1 MAKAHP
7 LLSSRPFAGEDETP
21 PVVYC
26 QDAALAASLRL
37 QNREWRVAPL
47 PVKLEDSGPAVVLA
61 DDPQLFSDDLRR
73 ALADQR
79 ARFIFI
85 PRAVAPLAA
94 PLGDPP
100 AFSSLAARTPVEMVC
115 GAIAATFENLALI
128 ARQAKLEAELQ
139 RAKREIDQLNEIG
152 LALSTQRDRESLID
166 LILRKSREITG
177 SDAGSLYLVEP
188 NEKGGRRLRFKFTQ
202 NDSMNLSFRESVLP
216 LDSSSVAGYV
226 ALTGQEVRL
235 ADAYQIPASF
245 PFGFNRSFDE
255 ENGYRTKSM
264 LAVPVKDPRDE
275 TIAVVQLINCK
286 RDFGSRLTAETADEL
301 VTAFPEECLA
311 LLRSLASQAAVALEN
326 IHLYENIE
334 TLFEGFVR
342 ASVSA
347 IEARD
352 PTTYGHSF
360 RVADLT
366 VALAEVVDRDESR
379 WFREVHFSRAEMKE
393 VRDASLLHDF
403 GKVGVRE
410 EVLVKAKKLYPLQL
424 DLVKE
429 RFAYARKA
437 IEFEQSERKLAYLLE
452 KGREEFLRRE
462 PEYRRELEERLR
474 EVDEFLNFVLKCNE
488 PTILREGNFE
498 RLEEFAA
505 REFVDSSGRCRSL
518 LSDQEVRLLSI
529 SQGNLDERERR
540 QIESHV
546 TYTLNFLSRI
556 PWTSEIKNIPAIAA
570 AHHEKLDGTGYPN
583 NLSAKQIPIQSR
595 MMTISDIYDA
605 LCAADRPYKKAVGSE
620 HALDILFDEAKRGLV
635 DAELLRIFREAEV
648 FKLNSKAQ

>member
-1 MAKAHP
+1 MVKAQF
-7 LLSSRPFAGEDETP
+7 SAAAGAGAGESLP
-21 PVVYC
+21 ARLVYC
-26 QDAALAASLRL
+26 RDAALASSLRR
-37 QNREWRVAPL
+37 QSGEWR
-47 PVKLEDSGPAVVLA
+47 AVSLAETLDEESWAVIVA
-61 DDPQLFSDDLRR
+61 DDPRCLSDDLRR
-73 ALADQR
+73 ALTEDR
-79 ARFIFI
+79 ARFIFM
-85 PRAVAPLAA
+85 PRSPSRLSTAPA
-94 PLGDPP
+94 DSR
-100 AFSSLAARTPVEMVC
+100 AFSVLAGGAPAETVC
-115 GAIAATFENLALI
+115 RAIDAAFENLALL
-128 ARQAKLEAELQ
+128 RQ
-139 RAKREIDQLNEIG
+139 RAKLQTDLDRARKEIKRLNEIG

-177 SDAGSLYLVEP
+177 SDAGSLYLVEQD
-188 NEKGGRRLRFKFTQ
+188 EQGRRRLRFKFTQ
-202 NDSMNLSFRESVLP
+202 NDSMEVSFRESVLP
-216 LDSSSVAGYV
+216 LDNSSVAGYA

-235 ADAYQIPASF
+235 ADAYQIPPSL
-245 PFGFNRSFDE
+245 PFGFNRKFDE
-255 ENGYRTKSM
+255 DNGYRTRSM
-264 LAVPVKDPRDE
+264 LAVPAKNPRGE
-275 TIAVVQLINCK
+275 VIAVVQLINCK
-286 RDFGSRLTAETADEL
+286 RDFAARLTLETVDAL
-301 VTAFPEECLA
+301 VVPFPAECLA

-334 TLFEGFVR
+334 ALFEGFVR

-366 VALAEVVDRDESR
+366 VALAEAVDRDRSR
-379 WFREVHFSRAEMKE
+379 GFRDVHFSRAEMKE
-393 VRDASLLHDF
+393 VRYASLLHDF

-437 IEFEQSERKLAYLLE
+437 IELEQSEHKLAYLLE
-452 KGREEFLRRE
+452 QGREEFLRRE

-474 EVDEFLNFVLKCNE
+474 EIDDFLNFILKCNE
-488 PTILREGNFE
+488 PTVLREGNFQ
-498 RLEEFAA
+498 RLEELAA
-505 REFVDSSGRCRSL
+505 REFADASGRRRF

-540 QIESHV
+540 QIEAHV

-556 PWTSEIKNIPAIAA
+556 PWTSEIKNVPTIAA

-583 NLSAKQIPIQSR
+583 SLSAAQIPIQSR

-605 LCAADRPYKKAVGSE
+605 LCAADRPYKKAVAAE
-620 HALDILFDEAKRGLV
+620 HALDILYREAKQGLV
-635 DAELLRIFREAEV
+635 DAELLRIFREAEI
-648 FKLNSKAQ
+648 FKLNAKAQ